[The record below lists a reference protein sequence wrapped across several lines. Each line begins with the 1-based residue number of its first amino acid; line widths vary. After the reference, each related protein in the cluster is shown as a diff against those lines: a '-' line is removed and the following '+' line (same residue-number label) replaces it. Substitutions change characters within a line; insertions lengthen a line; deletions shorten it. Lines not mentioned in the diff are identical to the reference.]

1 MSQQPA
7 PGTSSVTWDVVFR
20 CNDETWFTWST
31 RRATSADAIRA
42 AEPLVGLP
50 HVTEIRFDRIT
61 TSRER
66 LSLHD
71 IAQAEE

>member
-7 PGTSSVTWDVVFR
+7 PEATVTWDVVFR
-20 CNDETWFTWST
+20 CGEGPWHPWE
-31 RRATSADAIRA
+31 RARASSADAIRA
-42 AEPLVGLP
+42 AEPLASMPG
-50 HVTEIRFDRIT
+50 VTEIRFERVT
-61 TSRER
+61 TNRER